1 MWATHT
7 NPSVRWV
14 QLTQAAV
21 LTAFIGAMWGLE
33 RALIPLIAQEDFH
46 ITSTTVT
53 LSFIVGFGVAKA
65 FSNLFAGGL
74 MDRIGRKHVLII
86 GWVAGLPV
94 PFMIIWAPQWEWI
107 VAANILLGINQG
119 FCWTA
124 TILIMM
130 DIMGSKYR
138 GLATGLN
145 EFIGY
150 SGVAITTLAAGLV
163 AAAFSPRPYPFFLG
177 IGLASLGLLISIFFV
192 RDSRQYLQEE
202 VEPNPHGHQPARFW
216 STFVL
221 SLKNRTL
228 FSCNQAGL
236 VTKINDATVW
246 GLFPLFLV
254 SQGLDITRIS
264 IVAAVYPQVWGI
276 SQLATGFL
284 SDHLGRKPLIVAGM
298 ALQGLAISMA
308 AVVDGFP
315 SWIAVAAI
323 LGMGTAAVYPT
334 LIAAVGDQA
343 QPARRASAIGTYRW
357 YRDSGFIFGGILAG
371 IVADAQGFTVTL
383 LVIGGINILS
393 AFTVARLM
401 SDPPKQP
408 DGSITYPPE

>member
-53 LSFIVGFGVAKA
+53 LSFIVGFGIAKA

>member
-177 IGLASLGLLISIFFV
+177 IGLASLGLLMSIFFV

-202 VEPNPHGHQPARFW
+202 VEQNPHNHQPARFW

>member
-1 MWATHT
+1 MWAIPT

-33 RALIPLIAQEDFH
+33 RAIVPLIAQQNFY

-53 LSFIVGFGVAKA
+53 LSFIVGFGIAKTFA
-65 FSNLFAGGL
+65 NLFAGGL
-74 MDRIGRKHVLII
+74 MDRIGRQHVLVI
-86 GWVAGLPV
+86 GWVVGLPV
-94 PFMIIWAPQWEWI
+94 PFLIIWAPQWEWI
-107 VAANILLGINQG
+107 IAANILLGVNQG

-130 DIMGSKYR
+130 DIMGDRFR
-138 GLATGLN
+138 GLSTGLN
-145 EFIGY
+145 EFLGY
-150 SGVAITTLAAGLV
+150 SGVAVAALVAGLI
-163 AAAFSPRPYPFFLG
+163 ATAFSPRPYPFFIG
-177 IGLASLGLLISIFFV
+177 IGLASLGVLISIFFV
-192 RDSRQYLQEE
+192 RDSRQYLHHEMEQT
-202 VEPNPHGHQPARFW
+202 PHGRQPARFW
-216 STFVL
+216 STFAL
-221 SLKNRTL
+221 SLKDRTL

-298 ALQGLAISMA
+298 ALQGLAISMTALHVGFLFWIGIA
-308 AVVDGFP
+308 AV
-315 SWIAVAAI
+315 

-343 QPARRASAIGTYRW
+343 QPTRRASAIGTYRW
-357 YRDSGFIFGGILAG
+357 YRDSGFIFGGLLAG
-371 IVADAQGFTVTL
+371 IVSDVHGFNITF

-401 SDPPKQP
+401 SEPLKRP
-408 DGSITYPPE
+408 GRSLAGNI

>member
-1 MWATHT
+1 MWGTHT

-14 QLTQAAV
+14 QFTQAAV

-33 RALIPLIAQEDFH
+33 RALVPLIAQQDFH

-53 LSFIVGFGVAKA
+53 LSFIVGFGIAKT

-74 MDRIGRKHVLII
+74 MDRIGRQHVLII

-107 VAANILLGINQG
+107 VAANILLGVNQG

-124 TILIMM
+124 TLLIMM
-130 DIMGSKYR
+130 DIMGDKYR
-138 GLATGLN
+138 GFSTGLN

-150 SGVAITTLAAGLV
+150 SGVAVTALAAGLI
-163 AAAFSPRPYPFFLG
+163 AATFSPRPYPFFLG
-177 IGLASLGLLISIFFV
+177 IGLASLGVIMSIFFV
-192 RDSRQYLQEE
+192 RDSRKYLQEE
-202 VEPNPHGHQPARFW
+202 VEQNPHSHQPARFW

-276 SQLATGFL
+276 SQLLTGFL

-298 ALQGLAISMA
+298 ALQGLAISMT

-315 SWIAVAAI
+315 SWIAIAAV
-323 LGMGTAAVYPT
+323 LGIGTAAVYPT

-371 IVADAQGFTVTL
+371 IVADAQGFTATF
-383 LVIGGINILS
+383 LVVGGINILS

-401 SDPPKQP
+401 SDLPKQP
-408 DGSITYPPE
+408 DRPYKYPPE